1 MKMKKYVCFCGFES
15 NNKKECDNHADE
27 FSHHLFLKSKLS
39 TRIVGFLLEKFTSIS
54 KHIGLLIIYGVII
67 HHFDI
72 KPSLIEACLMGM
84 AIGLLIS

>member
-1 MKMKKYVCFCGFES
+1 MKKYVCFCGFES

-39 TRIVGFLLEKFTSIS
+39 TRIMGFLLKHFTSIS
-54 KHIGLLIIYGVII
+54 KCIGILIIYAVII

-72 KPSLIEACLMGM
+72 KPTFIEGCLMGI
-84 AIGLLIS
+84 ALGFLIP